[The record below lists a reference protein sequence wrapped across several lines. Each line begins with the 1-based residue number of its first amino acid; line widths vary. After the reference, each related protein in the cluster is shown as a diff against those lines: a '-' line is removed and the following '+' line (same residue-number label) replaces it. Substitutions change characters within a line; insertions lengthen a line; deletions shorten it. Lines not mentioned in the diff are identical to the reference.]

1 MLTSF
6 VISTALFIFTNSA
19 TKKKREKNR
28 IEISLSIFSNK
39 ACSIAIF
46 NSTCL
51 IMPEIFFVNFSPF
64 DVLSIL
70 FKDHFFQNDITFS
83 ILVNEK

>member
-39 ACSIAIF
+39 ACF